1 MVSHEC
7 VIWGPTD
14 AVFDV
19 VCILV
24 STGVQVQLQEKL
36 LNQDMST
43 LKPDL
48 PFLELL
54 AEVVDSNRLSLA
66 SALSLTSEMEE
77 VEKEREGLPHKSNAL
92 LMLEKWAVRGDAT
105 YGQLCQRLNN
115 IALFTTP
122 TSPQPPPPQT
132 PPHPQALPPP
142 QAPPSPQATSSR
154 HIT

>member
-7 VIWGPTD
+7 VLWGPTD

-77 VEKEREGLPHKSNAL
+77 VEKEREELPHKSNAL
-92 LMLEKWAVRGDAT
+92 LMLEKWAARGDAT
-105 YGQLCQRLNN
+105 YGQLRQRLKN

-122 TSPQPPPPQT
+122 TSPQPPPPQS
-132 PPHPQALPPP
+132 PQAPQAQPLHPPP
-142 QAPPSPQATSSR
+142 QATSAQ